1 MRSNSAL
8 AAVALALLPTSSA
21 LVVSGGSASTRRAVV
36 QRVAGMAVATPLA
49 AWANTEAI
57 LKEPMQGFEND
68 EAKRAAFVKK
78 QKAYKK
84 QWRAEL
90 NNFEYASN
98 DAESMQAIEALAKMV
113 LQNGDIPEG
122 VRKMDLDQVYKRVK
136 PNLGK
141 QARSEYLELEGLVR
155 KAVTVKDMRQ
165 DDP

>member
-90 NNFEYASN
+90 NNFDYASN
-98 DAESMQAIEALAKMV
+98 DAESMQAIEAMAKARATHASSSV
-113 LQNGDIPEG
+113 AEEG
-122 VRKMDLDQVYKRVK
+122 EWARVSHRFTPAVRR
-136 PNLGK
+136 
-141 QARSEYLELEGLVR
+141 R
-155 KAVTVKDMRQ
+155 
-165 DDP
+165 